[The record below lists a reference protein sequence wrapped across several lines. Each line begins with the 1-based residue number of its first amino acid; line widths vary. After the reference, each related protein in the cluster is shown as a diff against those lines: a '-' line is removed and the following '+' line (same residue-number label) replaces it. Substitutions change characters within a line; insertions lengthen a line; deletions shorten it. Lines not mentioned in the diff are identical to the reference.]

1 MTKKID
7 YIDNLYNL
15 LVIHKFIGYE
25 EENYRCSMYGLLF
38 NSDSNKQKNIRSTL
52 AKEGIILRGDDNL
65 DTFLFYLSYY
75 TFIKTDRDFLHGK
88 SCKEFPNKN
97 LGYHLKK
104 KDRSLWWMGVQFLLL
119 YDTYTKTVQGY
130 EEEED
135 IKNEFC
141 RQIRFSHQYVDSNL
155 RNDKQFKKCM
165 KMGKIYED
173 AFSDRYMGELRLMS
187 GIERELFVQLL
198 IGNRAEFE
206 KRVIEHLKS
215 YFIYAFE
222 LKRNDEKGK
231 TTDEIDS
238 IFFDLLFFSKLWKR
252 ISDLINLDYLE
263 ISDENKSLL
272 KEVKVILKSE
282 KNMLKEY
289 FSIYAKH
296 MQENTFLIVGSYMI
310 IFEELRE
317 HKAQINQLE
326 ALREK
331 ISQGCIHNQ
340 AEESVWKYDYV
351 NYELDSIPIKDL
363 MDYFIPDAEERKTS
377 DRNTIKARIKTIR
390 EVLRYVI
397 ICPDFEDI
405 REIKML
411 YREFYIERNGLLGSS
426 KYASFL
432 KILEEQDESKIDYL
446 DMIRLKELYIAL
458 KYLSNNKKQEY
469 MQYNL
474 QKQEYLKEFME
485 EIFIEPFGIP
495 EK

>member
-1 MTKKID
+1 MCRTEKA
-7 YIDNLYNL
+7 L
-15 LVIHKFIGYE
+15 H
-25 EENYRCSMYGLLF
+25 
-38 NSDSNKQKNIRSTL
+38 
-52 AKEGIILRGDDNL
+52 RGQDGAM
-65 DTFLFYLSYY
+65 F
-75 TFIKTDRDFLHGK
+75 
-88 SCKEFPNKN
+88 
-97 LGYHLKK
+97 
-104 KDRSLWWMGVQFLLL
+104 
-119 YDTYTKTVQGY
+119 
-130 EEEED
+130 
-135 IKNEFC
+135 
-141 RQIRFSHQYVDSNL
+141 
-155 RNDKQFKKCM
+155 
-165 KMGKIYED
+165 
-173 AFSDRYMGELRLMS
+173 
-187 GIERELFVQLL
+187 
-198 IGNRAEFE
+198 
-206 KRVIEHLKS
+206 
-215 YFIYAFE
+215 
-222 LKRNDEKGK
+222 
-231 TTDEIDS
+231 
-238 IFFDLLFFSKLWKR
+238 
-252 ISDLINLDYLE
+252 
-263 ISDENKSLL
+263 
-272 KEVKVILKSE
+272 
-282 KNMLKEY
+282 
-289 FSIYAKH
+289 H

-310 IFEELRE
+310 IFDELRE

-326 ALREK
+326 VLKEK

-340 AEESVWKYDYV
+340 AEESVWRYDYV

-363 MDYFIPDAEERKTS
+363 LDYFIPDAEERKTS

-485 EIFIEPFGIP
+485 EIFTEPFGIP